1 MLIKEGWC
9 AKEDGGGAFVQRRVC
24 STLYKKGLS
33 SLLVGGHVGLGQT
46 CEVGTVG
53 PAKGSRLCPW

>member
-1 MLIKEGWC
+1 MQRRK
-9 AKEDGGGAFVQRRVC
+9 GGGAFVPRRVC

-53 PAKGSRLCPW
+53 PAEGSRLCPW